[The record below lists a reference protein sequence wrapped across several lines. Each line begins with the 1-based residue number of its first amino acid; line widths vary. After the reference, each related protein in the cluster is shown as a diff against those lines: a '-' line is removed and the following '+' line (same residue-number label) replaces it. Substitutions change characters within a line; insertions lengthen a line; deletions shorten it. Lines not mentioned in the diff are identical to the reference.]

1 MYEGRHGFDLDLE
14 TKRKKIKMIRLK
26 IFDRNVIAEN

>member
-26 IFDRNVIAEN
+26 NSIVMS